1 MNLSTYT
8 TRNNMKNTYNIL
20 AIDADAQNNIKVLND
35 YLVELGTEVIER
47 SVRFDD
53 LEKLMNNPEF
63 MRLMTNVRF
72 FAEEGNKYMAEV
84 YGNLAKFHEH
94 KAVAVQI

>member
-8 TRNNMKNTYNIL
+8 TRNNMENTYNIL

-35 YLVELGTEVIER
+35 YLVELGTEVQER
-47 SVRFDD
+47 TVRFDD
-53 LEKLMNNPEF
+53 LEKLMSNPEF
-63 MRLMTNVRF
+63 IRLMRNVRF

-84 YGNLAKFHEH
+84 YGNLAKAYEQAAEA
-94 KAVAVQI
+94 AV